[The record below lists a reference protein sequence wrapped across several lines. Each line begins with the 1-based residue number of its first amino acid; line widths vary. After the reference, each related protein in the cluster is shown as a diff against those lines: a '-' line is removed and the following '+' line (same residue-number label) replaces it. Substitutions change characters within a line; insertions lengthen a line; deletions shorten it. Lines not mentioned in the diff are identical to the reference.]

1 MSERDR
7 FANARSFGLRLIV
20 YRPRSE
26 AEVKERISRRFD
38 SALAHQVV
46 ESLRQAALLDDSKFA
61 RRWAESRLDHNPRSA
76 SAIRREIAARGV
88 EASVAADAVRDVDDE
103 ESAYRA
109 ASKHAGRLSK
119 VDLPTF
125 RRRLWA
131 YLSRRGYP
139 SSVARSTI
147 DRIWN
152 ETRG

>member
-7 FANARSFGLRLIV
+7 FANARSFGLRLIA
-20 YRPRSE
+20 YRPRTE
-26 AEVKERISRRFD
+26 AEVRDRVRQRFD
-38 SALAHQVV
+38 SALAERVV
-46 ESLRQAALLDDSKFA
+46 ESLRQAALLDDSEFA
-61 RRWAESRLDHNPRSA
+61 RRWAESRLDRNPRSA

-88 EASVAADAVRDVDDE
+88 EVSVAAEAVRDVDDE

-109 ASKHAGRLSK
+109 ASKHARRLSK

-131 YLSRRGYP
+131 YMSRRGYA
-139 SSVARSTI
+139 SSVIRSTI

-152 ETRG
+152 ETRS